1 MNIQNKK
8 YNGRL
13 SEGVLTPSKM
23 AAYVN
28 LNNQIDNEKQTKES
42 KASKPIKNIEQLCQ
56 DTPIQIYKA

>member
-1 MNIQNKK
+1 
-8 YNGRL
+8 
-13 SEGVLTPSKM
+13 M